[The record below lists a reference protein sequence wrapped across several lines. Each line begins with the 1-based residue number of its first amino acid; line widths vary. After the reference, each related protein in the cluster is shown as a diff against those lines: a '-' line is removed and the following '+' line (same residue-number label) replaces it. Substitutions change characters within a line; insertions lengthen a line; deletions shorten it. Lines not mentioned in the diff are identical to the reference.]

1 MNLALV
7 LSELVKLNIIGFCF
21 GLIQKGDYRCMS
33 LTLENVTQI
42 VDGQYY
48 INKANLTFEP
58 GSFNVLLGRTLS
70 GKTSLMR
77 LMAGLEKPTSGRVL
91 MNGRDM
97 SGVSVRNRNVS
108 MVYQQFINYPNLSV
122 YDNIASPLRLAKE
135 SEDVIK
141 QKVIEISDMLRI
153 TPYLSRLPLELS
165 GGQQQRTAMAR
176 ALVKDADVILFD
188 EPLVNLDYKL
198 REELRQEMRDL
209 FAQRNTIAVYAT
221 TEANE
226 ALALGGTTT
235 ILHEGR
241 IIQSGPTAETY
252 HSPSNVTAAT
262 LFNEPPINMIE
273 GRITKSE
280 VTFDNAVHFPL
291 TSELLALGEGDYQ
304 FGIRPSH
311 LSLLP
316 KNDDDLEISVQVEV
330 AEISGSET
338 FLHVRNPN
346 FEMVLHLSGVHNYS
360 VDEKIKIYVPIHKL
374 NVFNMDGNLI
384 QAASRRIEG
393 NYHG

>member
-1 MNLALV
+1 
-7 LSELVKLNIIGFCF
+7 
-21 GLIQKGDYRCMS
+21 MS

-48 INKANLTFEP
+48 INEANLTFEP

-77 LMAGLEKPTSGRVL
+77 LMAGLEQPTSGRVL

-97 SGVSVRNRNVS
+97 NGVSIQKRNVS
-108 MVYQQFINYPNLSV
+108 MVYQQFINYPNMSV
-122 YDNIASPLRLAKE
+122 FDNIASPLRLAKE
-135 SEDVIK
+135 SEVSIK
-141 QKVIEISDMLRI
+141 DKVMEIAEMLRI

-176 ALVKDADVILFD
+176 ALIKDADLILFD

-198 REELRQEMRDL
+198 REELRVEMRDL

-221 TEANE
+221 TEPNE

-241 IIQSGPTAETY
+241 IIQSGPTAKTY
-252 HSPSNVTAAT
+252 HKPCNVIAAT
-262 LFNEPPINMIE
+262 LFNEPPINMLP
-273 GRITKSE
+273 GRITKTE
-280 VTFDNAVHFPL
+280 VTFDNTVHFPL
-291 TSELLALGEGDYQ
+291 TSELLSLGEGDYQ

-338 FLHVRNPN
+338 FLHVRNLN
-346 FEMVLHLSGVHNYS
+346 FEMVLHLSGVHNYN
-360 VDEKIKIYVPIHKL
+360 VDEKINIYVPIHKL
-374 NVFNMDGNLI
+374 NVFHKDGNLI
-384 QAASRRIEG
+384 HAASRRIEG